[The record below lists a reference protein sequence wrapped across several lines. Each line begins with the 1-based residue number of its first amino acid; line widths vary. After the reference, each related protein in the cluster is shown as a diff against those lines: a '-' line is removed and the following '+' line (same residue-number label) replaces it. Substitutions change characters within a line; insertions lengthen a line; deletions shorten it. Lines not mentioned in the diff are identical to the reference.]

1 MKHIK
6 LFEAFASKS
15 VSAIEK
21 FLEQLDKEDRD
32 DFVDILKS
40 ISEKTDIPLS
50 NFKGDYIKAV
60 TAIKMNVE
68 SGLLVKFWFSI
79 ENGFLGMTTT
89 KSFNDE
95 QLAFRKYNHEEDWM
109 KTAYIQN
116 FIINNVLVNRHLNEI
131 RWTERSYKEI
141 MSSQFALVINLTELS
156 SGLKDLKAK
165 RKENKKGAL
174 KLSSDE
180 YIRLDND
187 RRRKDILRKKRG
199 ISRDDVLDFMMSLV
213 KKYRC
218 YDPMDIIDCSF
229 ELYYRK
235 KIDKDMLDAV
245 MDELEERYGD
255 RMGGFGGGFGGP
267 SRRFGGMGGYG
278 YGDPWGG
285 NRRGGYDNYGY
296 DDF

>member
-1 MKHIK
+1 MKYIK

-40 ISEKTDIPLS
+40 MSEKTDIPLS
-50 NFKGDYIKAV
+50 NFKGEYIKAA

-68 SGLLVKFWFSI
+68 SGLLVKFWFSV
-79 ENGFLGMTTT
+79 EDGFLGMTTT

-156 SGLKDLKAK
+156 RGLKDLKAK
-165 RKENKKGAL
+165 RKENRKGAL

-187 RRRKDILRKKRG
+187 RRRKDILRKRRG
-199 ISRDDVLDFMMSLV
+199 ISRGDVIDFMMSLV
-213 KKYRC
+213 KRHRC
-218 YDPMDIIDCSF
+218 YNPMDIIDCSY
-229 ELYYRK
+229 ELYYRN
-235 KIDKDMLDAV
+235 KIDRDMLDAV
-245 MDELEERYGD
+245 MDEIKERYGD
-255 RMGGFGGGFGGP
+255 RMGGFGGH
-267 SRRFGGMGGYG
+267 SRRFGGMGGY
-278 YGDPWGG
+278 
-285 NRRGGYDNYGY
+285 RRGGYGY